1 MVSVERRVN
10 AAARVLLTVGALLPY
25 WRLLTLAVVYVPD
38 DYAFSDVFDGELP
51 GRVIAGHLIS
61 HGHWPVWTAKICS
74 GFPLS
79 VGPADP
85 LGLVLFSVFRP
96 APALDVLV
104 IVLLLVAAHGAYA
117 LARRF
122 GADPIGAVLAG
133 LAFAGSGYIA
143 CQLRHLSITE
153 TVVWLPVGMLL
164 VDRAIAADRSARRL
178 LEIAGVGIVYAN
190 QVLAGFPQSAYICG
204 LAYGSFAIFR
214 IALDRRRLGG
224 IRSSAT
230 VLGAM
235 VLALALGAIAGAV
248 VLLPLSELGNL
259 SDRAGSLGYKWATYI
274 SYWPP
279 NVLTFLFPYI
289 NGDFGNATYIGTPLF
304 WEDYA
309 YVGAAPF
316 LLALYAALRDR
327 KRPMVRYAVG
337 MTVVAFL
344 LAVGRRTPVFHIA
357 YILLPGL
364 NLFRFPTRFLIV
376 VDLGIALLGG
386 IGLTWLRTSMERVW
400 PHASRT
406 SQAIAA
412 AVCVL
417 TVIDLCIHQ
426 PRQDPM
432 VPSAEWLAPPRTATA
447 ILNASTAPRSFSPR
461 HRDVHRQAELA
472 AHGWADVRPFYD
484 MRALLEPNTGGGF
497 WNIPSA
503 DCYVGIAPRW
513 YVDVWSDHSRE
524 SALVTPLAYPDFD
537 RRTLVTAPA
546 FANVMRTYGVTH
558 VLSPLPAKD
567 PSLTLLA
574 REPHA
579 FAYSIADS
587 LRARFVASARPVA
600 NDAEAAARLVDPS
613 FDPSREVLLLDAP
626 ADVTAPGHST
636 IQDEPASG
644 TAAIARD
651 NDDEV
656 DVDVDAHGRGFL
668 LLADTYYPGWRAD
681 IDGTPAAIYRAN
693 ISVRAV
699 AIPSGRHRVRF
710 RFSADRFFVGLKI
723 SLAAVGILMLWAVL
737 AHIALRRYS

>member
-1 MVSVERRVN
+1 MSVERRVS
-10 AAARVLLTVGALLPY
+10 AAARILLTIGALLPY

-51 GRVIAGHLIS
+51 ARVIAGNLVS

-74 GFPLS
+74 GYPLS

-85 LGLVLFSVFRP
+85 LGVLLFSAFRP
-96 APALDVLV
+96 APALDLLV
-104 IVLLLVAAHGAYA
+104 IVLLLVAAHGAYG

-143 CQLRHLSITE
+143 CQLRHLSITS

-164 VDRAIAADRSARRL
+164 IDRAITADRPPRRM
-178 LEIAGVGIVYAN
+178 LEIAGLGIVYAN

-204 LAYGSFAIFR
+204 LAYGSFAVFR
-214 IALDRRRLGG
+214 IALDRRRLGNV
-224 IRSSAT
+224 RSCAT
-230 VLGAM
+230 LFGAI
-235 VLALALGAIAGAV
+235 VVTLALGAIAGAV
-248 VLLPLSELGNL
+248 VLLPLSELGSV
-259 SDRAGSLGYKWATYI
+259 SDRVSSLGYTWATYI

-316 LLALYAALRDR
+316 LLALFAAFRER
-327 KRPMVRYAVG
+327 RRPMVRFAAG
-337 MTVVAFL
+337 MTAVAFL
-344 LAVGRRTPVFHIA
+344 LAVGRRTPIFHIA
-357 YILLPGL
+357 YVVLPGM
-364 NLFRFPTRFLIV
+364 NLFRFPTRFLVV
-376 VDLGIALLGG
+376 VDLGIAVLGG
-386 IGLTWLRTSMERVW
+386 IGLTWVRARLERAW
-400 PHASRT
+400 RPHSRAP
-406 SQAIAA
+406 QVIVA

-417 TVIDLCIHQ
+417 TVIDLCVHQ

-432 VPSAEWLAPPRTATA
+432 VPSAEWLAPPPAATA
-447 ILNASTAPRSFSPR
+447 ILNSSTAPRSFSPR

-484 MRALLEPNTGGGF
+484 IRELIEPNTGGGY

-513 YVDVWSDHSRE
+513 HVDVWSDHSRE
-524 SALVTPLAYPDFD
+524 SGLVTPLAYPDFD
-537 RRTLVTAPA
+537 RRALVTAPA

-558 VLSPLPAKD
+558 VLSPFPAND

-574 REPHA
+574 REPHVY
-579 FAYSIADS
+579 AYTVPDGA
-587 LRARFVASARPVA
+587 RARFVASARPVA
-600 NDAEAAARLVDPS
+600 NEAEAAARLVDPS

-626 ADVTAPGHST
+626 ASVTAPDHSNT
-636 IQDEPASG
+636 TGEPVSG

-651 NDDEV
+651 DDDEI
-656 DVDVDAHGRGFL
+656 DIDVDARGRGFL
-668 LLADTYYPGWRAD
+668 VLADTYYPGWHAE
-681 IDGTPAAIYRAN
+681 IDGTPTPIYRAD

-699 AIPSGRHRVRF
+699 AVPSGRHRVRF
-710 RFSADRFFVGLKI
+710 GFSADRYFAGLKI
-723 SLAAVGILMLWAVL
+723 SLAAVGILLLWAVF
-737 AHIALRRYS
+737 AHIAVRRYS